1 MDFDVGIEDVGIA
14 VLQELWNRV
23 ALQAVDIASETR
35 DVVLGKDSLQGF
47 SRTFALETLGAQL
60 REAHNIID
68 NYKSRSRLRLLLQ
81 SNSVLSRMQ
90 HLAREIAITISS
102 FQLVNLEI
110 ALNLKAMTD
119 QIVDSLRSM
128 EFQSAAAAEAIASEI
143 ERSALQNNKNR
154 ENALELLR
162 KIAEAV
168 GASVNASLVQTE
180 LELLKQEKEE
190 LEAEKKQA
198 EALQLTQLMQL
209 LYSTELVRR
218 PQDETIPTYCQVY
231 PIESLVCPLCNEL
244 MEDPVAIVCGHS
256 FERKAI
262 QEHFQRGRKNCPTC
276 RQELLSLDLMPN
288 LSLRSSI
295 EEWKQREIDLRFQNA
310 IIKINS
316 DDQSRRKCALEE
328 MKNIMELPQYAEKAA
343 KGGLI
348 PKLVEFLKDTR
359 LSTEAILKCLYFLAK
374 YSDIHKE
381 AIVEAGA
388 VRRIVKQICK
398 EPFQQHTL
406 CCQNGRSWILSTICC
421 LLQSRISRNSSFD
434 GFSLEKHATR

>member
-47 SRTFALETLGAQL
+47 SRTIGELSTLMQSLDVKKIESVIGLEFTKAALETLGAQL

-68 NYKSRSRLRLLLQ
+68 DYKSRSRLRLLLQ

-128 EFQSAAAAEAIASEI
+128 EFQSVAAAEAIASEI

-218 PQDETIPTYCQVY
+218 PQDEAIPTYCQVY

-316 DDQSRRKCALEE
+316 DDQSRRKSALEE

-374 YSDIHKE
+374 YSDIHK
-381 AIVEAGA
+381 
-388 VRRIVKQICK
+388 VRDVDCEQ
-398 EPFQQHTL
+398 TL
-406 CCQNGRSWILSTICC
+406 FFFLT
-421 LLQSRISRNSSFD
+421 
-434 GFSLEKHATR
+434 T

>member
-1 MDFDVGIEDVGIA
+1 MDLDVGIGDVGIA

-47 SRTFALETLGAQL
+47 SRTISELSMLLQSLDAKKIEAVIGLEFTKAALETLDAQL
-60 REAHNIID
+60 KEASKIIKD
-68 NYKSRSRLRLLLQ
+68 YKSRSRLRLLLQ

-90 HLAREIAITISS
+90 HLAREIATTISS
-102 FQLVNLEI
+102 FQVVNLEM
-110 ALNLKAMTD
+110 ALNLKTMTD

-128 EFQSAAAAEAIASEI
+128 EFRSVAAAEAIASEI
-143 ERSALQNNKNR
+143 ENSALQNNKNR
-154 ENALELLR
+154 ENAIELLR

-180 LELLKQEKEE
+180 LEILKQEKEE

-209 LYSTELVRR
+209 LYSTELVTS
-218 PQDETIPTYCQVY
+218 PQDEGIPTCRQVY
-231 PIESLVCPLCNEL
+231 PIESLICPLCNEL
-244 MEDPVAIVCGHS
+244 MADPVAIVCGHS

-262 QEHFQRGRKNCPTC
+262 QEHFKRGRTNCPTC

-295 EEWKQREIDLRFQNA
+295 EEWKQRDMDWRFQNA
-310 IIKINS
+310 ITKINS
-316 DDQSRRKCALEE
+316 DDQSRKNSALEE
-328 MKNIMELPQYAEKAA
+328 MKNLMELPQYAEKAA

-359 LSTEAILKCLYFLAK
+359 LNTKATLICLYFLAK
-374 YSDIHKE
+374 YSDIHK
-381 AIVEAGA
+381 
-388 VRRIVKQICK
+388 VRDVDFVQ
-398 EPFQQHTL
+398 TL
-406 CCQNGRSWILSTICC
+406 FIFLTP
-421 LLQSRISRNSSFD
+421 
-434 GFSLEKHATR
+434 